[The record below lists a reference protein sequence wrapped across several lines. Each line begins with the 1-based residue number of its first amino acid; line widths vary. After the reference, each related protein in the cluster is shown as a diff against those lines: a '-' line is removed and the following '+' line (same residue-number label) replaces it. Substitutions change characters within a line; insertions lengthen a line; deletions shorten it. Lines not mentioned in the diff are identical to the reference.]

1 LSIDKGEEQMDK
13 RELRAKSIAERIVA
27 DLNKRFGFKLKITS
41 GETHKGPFSS
51 SDYKYL
57 RIQYPNGNN
66 DFCSFCFDEVRHG
79 LQQKQPTYVQLLNR
93 LIKDNVMTYHND
105 GSHVIEIELNS
116 LYGKT
121 FDEIE
126 IALDLA
132 NGAAA

>member
-1 LSIDKGEEQMDK
+1 MDK
-13 RELRAKSIAERIVA
+13 RELRAKSIVERIVA

-41 GETHKGPFSS
+41 GEAHKGPFSS

-57 RIQYPNGNN
+57 RICYSDTHCDD
-66 DFCSFCFDEVRHG
+66 DFFSYCFYEVRHG
-79 LQQKQPTYVQLLNR
+79 LRQKQPTYVQLLNR
-93 LIKDNVMTYHND
+93 LIKDNVMTYYDNSIHAIKE
-105 GSHVIEIELNS
+105 VELNS

-132 NGAAA
+132 NEAAA